1 MVRDGEEGEPG
12 TAGGDTESRE
22 ASEPVSHFEV
32 VVSGDGSADIDGERV
47 WVAEGETVDTAILG
61 LLAAYAD
68 GRGAPVTATVSDPSA
83 GYVAVVEVSPDG
95 SSRLLEQ
102 HESKDPPQ
110 KPRSGGTALPPSPT
124 SAVTADGDGGGDS
137 VGDESGPF
145 AYEGDGDGRHHED
158 DGDGRRG
165 DGGGVVDADD
175 YDEYDDGDRDDG
187 REGDD
192 GHRDDDDDD
201 REGDDDDDDGAPE
214 QLSPV
219 PVGTRSAPVPRG
231 GVPRQSDDE
240 YRTTGMLRKPLV
252 VGPAALVTSALVI
265 VPFIILGSSGDGD
278 QQAGGAVTDAS
289 PTPPPGEWLTPEPT
303 SPSPSPASPSS
314 TSASPTPTAGKSG
327 AEKPAG
333 AKGARA
339 TVTVTAPA
347 PRSTKTVTADAP
359 AETAATAVRRIAKK
373 DPSGQHICYR
383 AFVAKQGWQ
392 LPVCDGTVTGIPRG
406 GKAVKALNIAV
417 YGVGGSDANA
427 FVHSSKPTNGRGE
440 WKPEWTGVVADGKDN
455 YIGSTKGGAPDMIAL
470 AVNVGSGG
478 ICQNTYVHEIGWGE
492 KGCAGGRPEMVSGG
506 SFDNDLWL
514 EAVRFTV

>member
-12 TAGGDTESRE
+12 TAGGDAESRE

-47 WVAEGETVDTAILG
+47 RVAEGETVDTAILG

-102 HESKDPPQ
+102 YESKDPPQ
-110 KPRSGGTALPPSPT
+110 KPRSGGTAPPPSPT
-124 SAVTADGDGGGDS
+124 AAVTADGDGGGDS
-137 VGDESGPF
+137 DGDESDPC
-145 AYEGDGDGRHHED
+145 AYED

-175 YDEYDDGDRDDG
+175 YDDYDDYDDDDDRDDD
-187 REGDD
+187 RDGDD
-192 GHRDDDDDD
+192 GHREGDDDD
-201 REGDDDDDDGAPE
+201 RDGDDDDDDGAPG
-214 QLSPV
+214 QLSPI
-219 PVGTRSAPVPRG
+219 PVGTRSAPVPAAPRG

-265 VPFIILGSSGDGD
+265 VPLIILGSSGDGD

-289 PTPPPGEWLTPEPT
+289 ATPAPGEWLTPEPT

-347 PRSTKTVTADAP
+347 PRSTRTVTADAP
-359 AETAATAVRRIAKK
+359 AETAASAVRRIAKK
-373 DPSGQHICYR
+373 DPSGQHVCYR
-383 AFVAKQGWQ
+383 AFVAGQGWQ
-392 LPVCDGTVTGIPRG
+392 LPVCDGTVTGTPGG

-455 YIGSTKGGAPDMIAL
+455 YIGSTKGGAPDMIAF

-514 EAVRFTV
+514 EAVKFTV